1 MARKTISDIAAL
13 LNITLEGNLIAPAM
27 LAKVERLDAHGQSEA
42 DYAVKPGLTIRDEIP
57 RAFRIGQ
64 ALFSHFA
71 GSDTT
76 TAGATL
82 RFVTQMLT
90 DVFGF
95 SDLKAG
101 GRRQND
107 GRDYLVHLEAGDG
120 RIPVIVVPP
129 KDSID
134 RASEALAFDDR
145 KRSASTALQDWL
157 NAEEDALWGLA
168 TNGDVIR
175 LMRDNASL
183 TRPAFVEADLKQIF
197 ETEDYSSFSALWLLL
212 HRSRFGDKPA
222 PVTDCALERWRDTGS
237 KEGAVVRDRLRD
249 GVEDALRVLGSGF
262 LEANPDLR
270 KRFSEGDLKL
280 TVFFNELL
288 RIIYRLIFLMVAE
301 DRDLLHDPD
310 ASPTMRQL
318 YAEGYSLKRLRE
330 RSIRRSNWDKHRDLY
345 EGLKIVFR
353 SLATGQ
359 SKLGLPALGG
369 LFDQGLM
376 PDLDKAALPN
386 RALMEAVY
394 RLAWLKEKDALLPI
408 NWREMET
415 EELGSV
421 YESLLELTPRIDIAA
436 KRFYFAEGEET
447 KGNQRKTTGSYYTPD
462 SLVQVLLDSALDPV
476 LDRIEREADDPAD
489 ALTKATVIDPACG
502 SGHFLLAAARR
513 IATRVARIR
522 AGGVASATD
531 FRHALRDV
539 ARGCIHGVDRNPM
552 AVELTKVALWIE
564 TVEPGKP
571 LGFLDANIRCG
582 DALLGVFDLEVL
594 EKGIPDAAYKALT
607 GDNKET
613 AKHYRDKNKREL
625 KDKDRIQQGFGFNR
639 QSDYTRAFSKVRAM
653 PESTV
658 LQIEDKGRAL
668 RKLTANGSDVW
679 QLQQACDLYVAAF
692 LLPKTVDD
700 RFLGA
705 KGLPSA
711 GRETVPTSRPLWDYL
726 KGITPFGPMIGASVD
741 AARNARAFHWPLEF
755 PDVTARGGFD
765 VMLGNPPWE
774 RIKLQEKEF
783 FASRAPEIAAAKT
796 AAARRKMIQN
806 LSSALVG
813 SADELLFLSYQ
824 SEKRLAEA
832 TSEFVRV
839 DEKDKGR
846 FPLTGKGDVNTY
858 ALFAEHF
865 YNSLHSLG
873 RAGIIIPTG
882 IATDFNNR
890 FFFNHLIDTDTLVS
904 AYMFDNQLKIFPA
917 VHPDTPFALLTIG
930 QQPEDPEFAAYILEQ
945 SQLAEHERRF
955 RLSKQQ
961 ISRINPNTKTAPI
974 FRSRSDAELT
984 AKIYANVPVL
994 IDTNEPD
1001 GNPWGLNFTAM
1012 FHMSNDSHLFRTS
1025 SQLQAE
1031 GFEKILSDWVPR
1043 SKHSANVLPL
1053 SDAHSAGEL
1062 DLESGRQRT
1071 NKRYVPLYEAKMIHQ
1086 FDDRWATYDQTGEAT
1101 MDASISE
1108 KSDANFIPL
1117 PRYWVPEKEVK
1128 DRYHSK
1134 NWRRSW
1140 VGGHR
1145 GLTNSTNE
1153 RTFITSIINTYGFGN
1168 SLPVWIIDEAI
1179 SAGLNTALIANSNAL
1194 VVDFTAR
1201 QKVGGTNLNF
1211 FLIEQFPI
1219 LPPTFYE
1226 EKTLAFICQRMLELI
1241 YTSHSMKP
1249 FALDLGYKG
1258 EPFKWD
1264 EGRRAIMRAELDAFY
1279 ARAYGLNRD
1288 ELRYI
1293 LDPADI
1299 MGEDYPSETFRVL
1312 KNKEIKAYGEYRT
1325 QRLVLEAFDKLERGE
1340 LGNEVNTET
1349 AIPIAEPIS
1358 LSTLPDLAWARIT
1371 SSPLTDPAI
1380 ALAAILK
1387 TIDEPTSIRA
1397 MRMAAIM
1404 MLEPHLF
1411 TPFLTGT
1418 DRAEWQRLVGQE
1430 ANPQVGSIARLPT
1443 LTSPGWNTAITNHR
1457 GNRRLIEDSSA
1468 RTWAAGTGLDAFDT
1482 AGWPDG
1488 RAGFALKAIHDL
1500 GFDTVLS
1507 SAPRVIQEF
1516 VNAA

>member
-27 LAKVERLDAHGQSEA
+27 LAKVERLEADGQRKE

-64 ALFSHFA
+64 ALFSQF
-71 GSDTT
+71 SSTDTA
-76 TAGATL
+76 TAGVTL

-95 SDLKAG
+95 TDLQKG
-101 GRRQND
+101 GRRQSD
-107 GRDYLVHLEAGDG
+107 GRDYLVHLEAGEG
-120 RIPVIVVPP
+120 RIPVIVIPP
-129 KDSID
+129 QDTID
-134 RASEALAFDDR
+134 RASDALAFDDR

-157 NAEEDALWGLA
+157 NAEDEALWGLA

-237 KEGAVVRDRLRD
+237 REGAVVRDRLRD
-249 GVEDALRVLGSGF
+249 GVEDALRVFGSGF

-270 KRFSEGDLKL
+270 KRLSEGDLKL

-310 ASPTMRQL
+310 ASPALRQL

-376 PDLDKAALPN
+376 PDLDKATLPN

-476 LDRIEREADDPAD
+476 LDRIESKAEDPAD

-564 TVEPGKP
+564 TVEPGRP

-582 DALLGVFDLEVL
+582 DALLGVFDLSVL
-594 EKGIPDAAYKALT
+594 REGIPDAAYKPLT
-607 GDNKET
+607 GDDKDV
-613 AKHYRDKNKREL
+613 AKYYREKNKRER
-625 KDKDRIQQGFGFNR
+625 KERSKVESGFGFER
-639 QSDYTRAFSKVRAM
+639 QRGFTKDYSRLRAM
-653 PESTV
+653 PEDTV
-658 LQIEDKGRAL
+658 EQVKAKTKALQGL
-668 RKLTANGSDVW
+668 VSNGSSVW
-679 QLQQACDLYVAAF
+679 ELQQACDLYIASF
-692 LLPKTVDD
+692 LSPKVKGGEHAGID
-700 RFLGA
+700 
-705 KGLPSA
+705 GLPQR
-711 GRETVPTSRPLWDYL
+711 GRETVPTSGTIWEYL
-726 KGITPFGPMIGASVD
+726 RGITQYGPLVGASVD
-741 AARNARAFHWPLEF
+741 EARSARVFHWPLEF
-755 PDVTARGGFD
+755 PDVFDCGGFD
-765 VMLGNPPWE
+765 LVIGNPPWE

-783 FASRAPEIAAAKT
+783 FASRDTGIATAANKT
-796 AAARRKMIQN
+796 ARDRLIRALSTAETGSSKRN
-806 LSSALVG
+806 LFEEFQADKRSSEAL
-813 SADELLFLSYQ
+813 
-824 SEKRLAEA
+824 
-832 TSEFVRV
+832 SEFVRV
-839 DEKDKGR
+839 DSKDGGR
-846 FPLTGKGDVNTY
+846 FALTGTGDVNTY
-858 ALFAEHF
+858 ALFAELF
-865 YNSLHSLG
+865 STAVSSNG
-873 RAGIIIPTG
+873 RAGVIVPTG
-882 IATDFNNR
+882 IATDATTAPFFASLVTNR
-890 FFFNHLIDTDTLVS
+890 RLASLLDFENRER
-904 AYMFDNQLKIFPA
+904 IFPS
-917 VHPDTPFALLTIG
+917 VYFRVRFCLLCIGNNVDLGDFASFIT
-930 QQPEDPEFAAYILEQ
+930 DPL
-945 SQLAEHERRF
+945 QLADKERRYS
-955 RLSKQQ
+955 LSSQQ
-961 ISRINPNTKTAPI
+961 ISRINPNTKNAPVFRTRMDADITARIYDSIPI
-974 FRSRSDAELT
+974 FIRETEDE
-984 AKIYANVPVL
+984 NV
-994 IDTNEPD
+994 
-1001 GNPWGLNFTAM
+1001 NPWGARFMAM
-1012 FHMSNDSHLFRTS
+1012 FHMSNDSAMFRTS
-1025 SQLQAE
+1025 AQLINQDFRKVGSNWISE
-1031 GFEKILSDWVPR
+1031 NSPSI
-1043 SKHSANVLPL
+1043 
-1053 SDAHSAGEL
+1053 
-1062 DLESGRQRT
+1062 
-1071 NKRYVPLYEAKMIHQ
+1071 YVPLQEAKMMHQ
-1086 FDDRWATYDQTGEAT
+1086 FDHRRGDFALAKAKG
-1101 MDASISE
+1101 DADYRE
-1108 KSDANFIPL
+1108 IPEPTSVQRNCDGFEVT
-1117 PRYWVPEKEVK
+1117 PRYWVPDKEV
-1128 DRYHSK
+1128 DSRVTE
-1134 NWRRSW
+1134 RIGGRSW
-1140 VGGHR
+1140 LMGWR
-1145 GLTNSTNE
+1145 DITNATNE
-1153 RTFITSIINTYGFGN
+1153 RTVIASILPRSGTNHKIPLIFTETDPRQAMALLANLN
-1168 SLPVWIIDEAI
+1168 SLV
-1179 SAGLNTALIANSNAL
+1179 L
-1194 VVDFTAR
+1194 DFVSR
-1201 QKVGGTNLNF
+1201 QKVGGTNLTY
-1211 FLIEQFPI
+1211 FLLKQFPVLSPESYSDDDFEFI
-1219 LPPTFYE
+1219 
-1226 EKTLAFICQRMLELI
+1226 KTRVLELT
-1241 YTSHSMKP
+1241 YTSHALQG
-1249 FALDLGYKG
+1249 FARDLGFIG
-1258 EPFKWD
+1258 PPFKWD
-1264 EGRRAIMRAELDAFY
+1264 EGRRAKIRAELDAFF
-1279 ARAYGLNRD
+1279 ARSYQLTRD
-1288 ELRYI
+1288 DIRYI
-1293 LDPADI
+1293 LDPEDL

-1312 KNKEIKAYGEYRT
+1312 KAREIRQFNEYRT
-1325 QRLVLEAFDKLERGE
+1325 QRLVLEAFDKLELGE
-1340 LGNEVNTET
+1340 LGSDIRYEVDALIEQP
-1349 AIPIAEPIS
+1349 IPF
-1358 LSTLPDLAWARIT
+1358 STLPDAVWART
-1371 SSPLTDPAI
+1371 TPSLQTDPAV

-1387 TIDEPTSIRA
+1387 AVNEPTPIRA
-1397 MRMAAIM
+1397 IRMTAIM

-1411 TPFLTGT
+1411 TPLLTGT

-1430 ANPQVGSIARLPT
+1430 TNPQIGNLARLPT

-1457 GNRRLIEDSSA
+1457 GNGRLIEDLSA
-1468 RTWAAGTGLDAFDT
+1468 GTWLPGTGLEAFDT

-1488 RAGFALKAIHDL
+1488 RASFALRAIHDL

-1507 SAPRVIQEF
+1507 SAPQVIQEF

>member
-27 LAKVERLDAHGQSEA
+27 LAKVERLEA
-42 DYAVKPGLTIRDEIP
+42 DAQREEDYTVKPGLTIRDEIP

-64 ALFSHFA
+64 ALFSQFSS
-71 GSDTT
+71 SDAA

-82 RFVTQMLT
+82 RFVTQLLT

-95 SDLKAG
+95 ADLQTG
-101 GRRQND
+101 GRRQSD

-129 KDSID
+129 KDTID

-270 KRFSEGDLKL
+270 KRLSEGDLKL

-310 ASPTMRQL
+310 ASPAMRQL

-421 YESLLELTPRIDIAA
+421 YESLLELTPRIDIVA

-582 DALLGVFDLEVL
+582 DALLGVFDLSVL
-594 EKGIPDAAYKALT
+594 EKGIPDAAYKKLT
-607 GDNKET
+607 GDDKDT
-613 AKHYRDKNKREL
+613 AAHYRKKNKQEI
-625 KDKDRIQQGFGFNR
+625 KDKDRVQQGFGFSR
-639 QSDYTRAFSKVRAM
+639 QSDFTKAFSKVRAM
-653 PESTV
+653 PESSV
-658 LQIEDKGRAL
+658 DQIEAKAKALRAL
-668 RKLTANGSDVW
+668 TTSGSDVW

-692 LLPKTVDD
+692 LLPKTVSKE
-700 RFLGA
+700 FLGA

-726 KGITPFGPMIGASVD
+726 RGVTAFGPMIGASVD
-741 AARNARAFHWPLEF
+741 VARKVHAFHWPLEF
-755 PDVTARGGFD
+755 PDVMADGGFE
-765 VMLGNPPWE
+765 VVVGNPPWE

-783 FASRAPEIAAAKT
+783 FASRDTEIASASNKAARTKLIARLKDAAKGT
-796 AAARRKMIQN
+796 PQNALYHEFQAA
-806 LSSALVG
+806 
-813 SADELLFLSYQ
+813 
-824 SEKRLAEA
+824 KRHSIAA
-832 TSEFVRV
+832 SEFVRV
-839 DEKDKGR
+839 DGSDGGR
-846 FPLTGKGDVNTY
+846 FGFTGVGDVNTY
-858 ALFAEHF
+858 SLFTELSMNLS
-865 YNSLHSLG
+865 NSTG
-873 RAGIIIPTG
+873 RAGMILPLG
-882 IATDFNNR
+882 IATNDTTSDF
-890 FFFNHLIDTDTLVS
+890 FSHLLQTGNLVS
-904 AYMFDNQLKIFPA
+904 LISMSQIKSWFAGTKDNQPFCIFTMG
-917 VHPDTPFALLTIG
+917 VSETT
-930 QQPEDPEFAAYILEQ
+930 EFAFRLDDT
-945 SQLAEHERRF
+945 SDLHDGRRRF
-955 RLSKQQ
+955 RLNYDNV
-961 ISRINPNTKTAPI
+961 SRINPNTKTAPI
-974 FRSRSDAELT
+974 FRSEKDAELT
-984 AKIYANVPVL
+984 YKIYDSIPVL
-994 IDTNEPD
+994 IDENDKEN
-1001 GNPWGLNFTAM
+1001 GNPWGIKFARLFD
-1012 FHMSNDSHLFRTS
+1012 MSEDSQFFRTAA
-1025 SQLQAE
+1025 Q
-1031 GFEKILSDWVPR
+1031 LSDLGFDQDGIAWVR
-1043 SKHSANVLPL
+1043 SENNKASDNVDESVFMPL
-1053 SDAHSAGEL
+1053 F
-1062 DLESGRQRT
+1062 ES
-1071 NKRYVPLYEAKMIHQ
+1071 KMLHQ
-1086 FDDRWATYDQTGEAT
+1086 FDHRFGSYPPGKTADTRALPRPTLLDKQDPEF
-1101 MDASISE
+1101 E
-1108 KSDANFIPL
+1108 VN
-1117 PRYWVPEKEVK
+1117 PRYWVPEQEI
-1128 DRYHSK
+1128 DRRLLAK
-1134 NWRRSW
+1134 GFDRAWLLGWRDI
-1140 VGGHR
+1140 
-1145 GLTNSTNE
+1145 TNVTNE
-1153 RTFITSIINTYGFGN
+1153 RTVIANIFPKFGINDKFLLILSDQTPMLACALLANLN
-1168 SLPVWIIDEAI
+1168 SLTLDFVARQKMAGTSLKYFFLKQFPVLPPNFYSGDHLKFI
-1179 SAGLNTALIANSNAL
+1179 SDRVLKLTYTSNAL
-1194 VVDFTAR
+1194 TRFAR
-1201 QKVGGTNLNF
+1201 
-1211 FLIEQFPI
+1211 
-1219 LPPTFYE
+1219 
-1226 EKTLAFICQRMLELI
+1226 
-1241 YTSHSMKP
+1241 
-1249 FALDLGYKG
+1249 DLGFDG
-1258 EPFKWD
+1258 PPFGWNVNQRD
-1264 EGRRAIMRAELDAFY
+1264 LLRAELDAFY
-1279 ARAYGLNRD
+1279 AYAYGLSRD

-1293 LDPADI
+1293 LDPADV

-1312 KNKEIKAYGEYRT
+1312 KNKELKDNGEYRT
-1325 QRLVLEAFDKLERGE
+1325 QRLVLEAWDRMQVDGTFDG
-1340 LGNEVNTET
+1340 LG
-1349 AIPIAEPIS
+1349 
-1358 LSTLPDLAWARIT
+1358 LSTASTAPILQPITLPSIDQLPDQIWAWLQQDERDRIRVQLRAMVGIVAGTADAPRVRLATLACLYPNLLT
-1371 SSPLTDPAI
+1371 GFLTD
-1380 ALAAILK
+1380 
-1387 TIDEPTSIRA
+1387 D
-1397 MRMAAIM
+1397 
-1404 MLEPHLF
+1404 
-1411 TPFLTGT
+1411 
-1418 DRAEWQRLVGQE
+1418 DRSQWQRLVG
-1430 ANPQVGSIARLPT
+1430 PQSISDTGTTRLTPPTNAAWGRVFNELVSAAVLDVSSDGSQWSAGHRLDTST
-1443 LTSPGWNTAITNHR
+1443 LHADDPAV
-1457 GNRRLIEDSSA
+1457 
-1468 RTWAAGTGLDAFDT
+1468 
-1482 AGWPDG
+1482 G
-1488 RAGFALKAIHDL
+1488 RALFAWSKLQSVDL
-1500 GFDTVLS
+1500 DQGLTQLS
-1507 SAPRVIQEF
+1507 AEILPFIREGRL
-1516 VNAA
+1516 AA